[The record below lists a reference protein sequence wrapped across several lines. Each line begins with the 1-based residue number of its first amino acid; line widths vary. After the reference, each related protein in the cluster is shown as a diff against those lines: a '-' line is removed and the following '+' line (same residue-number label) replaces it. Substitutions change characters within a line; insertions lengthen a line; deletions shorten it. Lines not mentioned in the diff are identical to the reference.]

1 MAATIE
7 WLLPGRVLRAHF
19 WGEAT
24 GAEALA
30 VNDEMQGWIGQ
41 DGIAPV
47 HVILD
52 LTGLEQLPPNIRGVM
67 SKMRVDH
74 PQKSGWTMVVG
85 GSPAIRF
92 IAAVTAQVLRQKV
105 RLATSV
111 DDACAFLRRADLTL
125 PPASSPAPPAGT
137 AV

>member
-7 WLLPGRVLRAHF
+7 WLLPGRILRAHF
-19 WGEAT
+19 WGEVTAD
-24 GAEALA
+24 EALA

-41 DGIAPV
+41 DGIGPV

-74 PQKSGWTMVVG
+74 PEKSGWTMVVG

-105 RLATSV
+105 RLAPSV
-111 DDACAFLRRADLTL
+111 DDAHRFLERADLTL
-125 PPASSPAPPAGT
+125 PPASASATSAGSAT
-137 AV
+137 